1 MDDPLASLAQMAHP
15 HMSDPGSLSFGRHH
29 PANEETA
36 FKPFNIDVS
45 PLQKFLIALARQVEQ
60 LQKENEDLR
69 EEVHGLKARSGTPGG
84 SGGGPGMSGGPGEGH
99 WVTQEFAGVKDR
111 LDGIERRAEALWHE
125 KEGSEELRVLVHRL
139 KNDLDNTKSMAQD
152 TQMATKQNTYRAQ
165 ELDTSTG
172 NIKEALG
179 AINDKISR
187 LEQEDKR
194 AVEERKDASSKIES
208 QVSSIWDQIRHVENS
223 LSQRLSLAET
233 SQVATLQEVDE
244 MKEVAN
250 DVIGRLD
257 ETKRHVSALESKL
270 ESFNTQVA
278 AAISPLHN
286 TLMAVQLRTE
296 EIMESKQDRA
306 TAITIEDV
314 NVATSRA
321 VDHADRRSDS
331 IMKSIGAMEE
341 RVEGLNDVKA
351 NKVDVVMVADLAT
364 LMKEQAEQLDGQLA
378 EYQKENAKALNL
390 KADKEEVMAMEV
402 RLGNRTNT
410 LEAAILKG
418 LKVIS
423 DKVSAA
429 LAEKL
434 DIARFDEFKVQIRA
448 ILADIEDRL
457 RDWSPMASGMKAPL
471 DGSGAVGGSSCL
483 CCDSRVR
490 SVRDLQS
497 MGFPAGDRVF
507 APEKLP
513 NTEGL
518 LPSIHRSPELAAHTN
533 AKLAARKKDMAQ
545 MMRTSAHT
553 LPEALPTVSPAAAH
567 QGPVSP
573 GIGNALNLELG
584 PMVVNSKS
592 PGKVDVETVAG
603 SIQAG
608 KIPDMR
614 GQGRTPSQAKASGT
628 LSRGMTPWNL
638 DQHQSMQESLMGTHH
653 SQKHTPLTLTGQDI
667 GKVSRAASSQL
678 LQQQTQQQDQQ
689 AQHQEQ
695 QQHQGQPPQHQ
706 HPQQQVHPPGGQGH
720 SMPGVLGGME
730 DVDIAEAAKRAA
742 RTRTAS
748 GRDTLSSQGSAGG
761 AGKGDASRPRTHN

>member
-1 MDDPLASLAQMAHP
+1 MDDPFASIASMAHP
-15 HMSDPGSLSFGRHH
+15 HMSDPGNLSFGRHH

-36 FKPFNIDVS
+36 FKPFNIDVT

-69 EEVHGLKARSGTPGG
+69 DEVHGLKIGSRLEVLEAGMQELADSNQPTDWGMGMKSPSMARGGTPGG
-84 SGGGPGMSGGPGEGH
+84 TGGGPGMSGGPGEGH

-139 KNDLDNTKSMAQD
+139 KNDLDNTTSMAQD
-152 TQMATKQNTYRAQ
+152 TQMATKQNAYRAQ
-165 ELDTSTG
+165 ELDASTG

-250 DVIGRLD
+250 DVMGRLE
-257 ETKRHVSALESKL
+257 ETKRHVAALESKL

-341 RVEGLNDVKA
+341 RIEGLNEVKA

-364 LMKEQAEQLDGQLA
+364 LMAEQAEQLDGRLA
-378 EYQKENAKALNL
+378 DYQKENAKIFNL
-390 KADKEEVMAMEV
+390 KADKEEMMAMEL

-434 DIARFDEFKVQIRA
+434 DITRFDEFKVQIRA

-497 MGFPAGDRVF
+497 MGFPSGDRVF

-518 LPSIHRSPELAAHTN
+518 LPSIHRSPDLAAHTN

-553 LPEALPTVSPAAAH
+553 LSEALPTVSPAAAH
-567 QGPVSP
+567 QGPASP

-584 PMVVNSKS
+584 PMINSKM

-608 KIPDMR
+608 RIPDTR
-614 GQGRTPSQAKASGT
+614 GQGRTPSQAKSSVNSGR
-628 LSRGMTPWNL
+628 SMSPWNV
-638 DQHQSMQESLMGTHH
+638 DQHQSTQESLMGTHH
-653 SQKHTPLTLTGQDI
+653 SQKHTPLSLTGKCDP
-667 GKVSRAASSQL
+667 L
-678 LQQQTQQQDQQ
+678 
-689 AQHQEQ
+689 
-695 QQHQGQPPQHQ
+695 
-706 HPQQQVHPPGGQGH
+706 
-720 SMPGVLGGME
+720 
-730 DVDIAEAAKRAA
+730 
-742 RTRTAS
+742 
-748 GRDTLSSQGSAGG
+748 
-761 AGKGDASRPRTHN
+761 